1 MKLTTTIKLVPL
13 AAAIAALSAC
23 HQGGVGV
30 DSGASQEAATSA
42 ESGLQSQRGITSSTS
57 AQASIQMPASA
68 LALQAFANWGKGQFL
83 PPAGAASTPKQR
95 QIVDLIWQ
103 GIQTGPTKIDDLK
116 TSQTFGAVS
125 ISSMAYPWQG
135 WPFNCFGCSKEA
147 AWARGMAQQ
156 VVFSNTIL
164 SMILP
169 KLSAQTLADPA
180 AAQAAIIA
188 EYKAIPPAQLIA
200 AYNQAGQQLQGGIN
214 FDFTGSGPAPIHFMV
229 GSNDFQASPT
239 GWKWSMAGVPWF
251 GEGRISGKNIEL
263 ALSSAIDKSQSQTSG
278 TGTTTGTGTEQGAGG
293 RAGVK

>member
-1 MKLTTTIKLVPL
+1 MKSTTTTLKLVPL
-13 AAAIAALSAC
+13 FFAIAALSAC

-30 DSGASQEAATSA
+30 ESGASQKAATAS
-42 ESGLQSQRGITSSTS
+42 ENTLQSQRGITSSTS

-68 LALQAFANWGKGQFL
+68 LAQQAFQQYARASYL
-83 PPAGAASTPKQR
+83 PPPSPSTNQMS
-95 QIVDLIWQ
+95 QLIWEGSMQ
-103 GIQTGPTKIDDLK
+103 QPTQVNTPASAQTM
-116 TSQTFGAVS
+116 GALA
-125 ISSMAYPWQG
+125 IASMAYPWQG

-180 AAQAAIIA
+180 DAQAAIIA
-188 EYKAIPPAQLIA
+188 AYKAIPPAQLVA
-200 AYNQAGQQLQGGIN
+200 AYQQAGQQLQGGIN
-214 FDFTGSGPAPIHFMV
+214 FDFSGSQPSPIHFMI
-229 GSNDFQASPT
+229 GANDFQASPT

-263 ALSSAIDKSQSQTSG
+263 ALSSAIEKSQSQTSG
-278 TGTTTGTGTEQGAGG
+278 TGTSTGTSTEQGAGG
-293 RAGVK
+293 SAGVK